1 MTLWILDVKL
11 PSPESIASTP
21 ELWRA
26 PGRLAPSAFAFVLS
40 FGVIL
45 ITWVNHHAYMK
56 LVSAAILTTLT
67 WIFWLALGI
76 RLGHA

>member
-1 MTLWILDVKL
+1 
-11 PSPESIASTP
+11 
-21 ELWRA
+21 
-26 PGRLAPSAFAFVLS
+26 
-40 FGVIL
+40 
-45 ITWVNHHAYMK
+45 MK